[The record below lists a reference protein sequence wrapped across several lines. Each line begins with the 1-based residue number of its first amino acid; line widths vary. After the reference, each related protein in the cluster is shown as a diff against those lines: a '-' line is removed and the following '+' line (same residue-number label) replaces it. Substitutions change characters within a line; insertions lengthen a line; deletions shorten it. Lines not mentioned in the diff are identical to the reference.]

1 MKIEG
6 NIRSTA
12 YNDIPYG
19 EVFLIGKTPF
29 LKIKPYKT
37 YGAVNLDTGDLVRF
51 LPYEDE
57 DKEFFVTP
65 LHATLILKEE

>member
-1 MKIEG
+1 MKIKG
-6 NIRSTA
+6 NIRSTP

-19 EVFLIGKTPF
+19 EAFLVGETPY
-29 LKIKPYKT
+29 LKVKPFKT

-57 DKEFFVTP
+57 DEEFLAIP